1 LPFLAPL
8 SRYPSGVETR
18 VLAVGENLLR
28 ADSDILE
35 VFDYRWD
42 VSFRV
47 PLAWLGVNPVPQ
59 RNQLMLRVGTAIPA
73 GRVLY
78 GPDVRVVGGNRLVFV
93 SWADEPAVRAFFGQ
107 IADHAGRLMKP

>member
-1 LPFLAPL
+1 M
-8 SRYPSGVETR
+8 
-18 VLAVGENLLR
+18 LAVGENLLR

-59 RNQLMLRVGTAIPA
+59 RNQLMLRVGTAIPV
-73 GRVLY
+73 GPVLY
-78 GPDVRVVGGNRLVFV
+78 GSNVRVVGGSRLVFV
-93 SWADEPAVRAFFGQ
+93 PWADEPAVRAFFGQ
-107 IADHAGRLMKP
+107 IASQTGRVMQT